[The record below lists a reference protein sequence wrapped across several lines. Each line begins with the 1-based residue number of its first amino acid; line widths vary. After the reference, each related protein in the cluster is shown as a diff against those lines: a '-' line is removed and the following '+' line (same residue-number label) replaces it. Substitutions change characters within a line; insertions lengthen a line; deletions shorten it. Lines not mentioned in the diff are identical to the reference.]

1 MYKIQGEKSNCR
13 KVEILRKYPFPTYDD
28 TKFVTENT
36 IWEKIDREFDS
47 CCVNNIFRVY
57 YPDSPDSL
65 AKGRVHSESRMNSRF
80 HYAVFCINDLFD
92 EILYN
97 KNIFFSVINFG
108 RSSIATKK
116 SYRESIKQINKWYK
130 RVFVTLIGYLL
141 GFIFLLIKDRY
152 YG

>member
-1 MYKIQGEKSNCR
+1 MDSDDELCANAIDDILNIIKSLGSSGSNIWQISGRCLNSVTNKMDGKPFPSNINKVSGKKQRKIMYKIQGEKSNCR

-65 AKGRVHSESRMNSRF
+65 AKGRVHSESRMNS
-80 HYAVFCINDLFD
+80 
-92 EILYN
+92 
-97 KNIFFSVINFG
+97 
-108 RSSIATKK
+108 
-116 SYRESIKQINKWYK
+116 
-130 RVFVTLIGYLL
+130 
-141 GFIFLLIKDRY
+141 
-152 YG
+152 